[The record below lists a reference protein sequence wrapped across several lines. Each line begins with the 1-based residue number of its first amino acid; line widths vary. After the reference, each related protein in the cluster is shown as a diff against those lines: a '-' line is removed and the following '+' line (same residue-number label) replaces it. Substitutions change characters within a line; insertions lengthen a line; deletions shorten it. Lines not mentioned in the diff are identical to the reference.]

1 MVNALL
7 LVGSADPVRTS
18 LPLLWGGAESLQP
31 LLSGCLAN
39 GLEAVGW
46 RGKGVDACAACTLII
61 HPLAALS
68 TLLQPE
74 RTGSRLRFRRRQS
87 QRHSHSRNERAQCD
101 LRDLLGA
108 VSDDGPDPGREL
120 RSRIPRGVPG
130 TLACG
135 VSGVPVESRTCPIC
149 RSDDTVY
156 LQLYLD
162 FEEPP
167 PSQNQSQGQSGSAD
181 SGIES
186 VESGTEYSGIMREYE
201 NLLYETGV
209 YREEIE
215 YLNER
220 IETLM
225 LRNSQLKAKL
235 EMSSDSD

>member
-1 MVNALL
+1 MSVHNVICAICSERYRMTDQILA
-7 LVGSADPVRTS
+7 GSCGHVFH
-18 LPLLWGGAESLQP
+18 EE
-31 LLSGCLAN
+31 CL
-39 GLEAVGW
+39 ERW
-46 RGKGVDACAACTLII
+46 R
-61 HPLAALS
+61 
-68 TLLQPE
+68 
-74 RTGSRLRFRRRQS
+74 
-87 QRHSHSRNERAQCD
+87 
-101 LRDLLGA
+101 
-108 VSDDGPDPGREL
+108 
-120 RSRIPRGVPG
+120 
-130 TLACG
+130 
-135 VSGVPVESRTCPIC
+135 VESRTCPIC